1 MKIPGGYTLGT
12 EPTREISNSR
22 LINAPRNLVFAAF
35 SDREH
40 IGEWWGPAGFTTITS
55 KMEFKPGGK
64 WEFVMHGPDGRDYEN
79 RVVFDEIVEPEL
91 IISHHTGEGASGVH
105 HYTVIA
111 LEAQG
116 SKTLVTLRAVLSDAA
131 ERERVA
137 REHNAVEGGKQNL
150 ERLGAFIEKQFNQQ
164 QS

>member
-1 MKIPGGYTLGT
+1 MKIPGGYLLGSD
-12 EPTREISNSR
+12 PAREISNSR
-22 LINAPRNLVFAAF
+22 LINAPRDLVFAAF

-40 IGEWWGPAGFTTITS
+40 IGEWWGPTGFTTTTS

-91 IISHHTGEGASGVH
+91 IISHHTGEGAAGVH
-105 HYTVIA
+105 HYTVIT
-111 LEAQG
+111 LEAEG
-116 SKTLVTLRAVLSDAA
+116 SKTLITLRTVMSDAA

-137 REHNAVEGGKQNL
+137 REHSAVEGGKQNL
-150 ERLGAFIEKQFNQQ
+150 QRLAAFIEKGVR
-164 QS
+164 